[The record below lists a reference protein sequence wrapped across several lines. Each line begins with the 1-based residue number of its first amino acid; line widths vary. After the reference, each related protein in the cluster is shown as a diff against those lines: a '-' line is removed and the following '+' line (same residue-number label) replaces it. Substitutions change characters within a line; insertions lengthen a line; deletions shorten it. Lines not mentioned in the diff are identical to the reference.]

1 MINLKLINK
10 SLRLKMS
17 LLILITVSIIVSIVG
32 AGIYFERRHAQ
43 EQNVNERLKS
53 QLEDMYHMLE
63 LSYNERKEYVKN
75 SMVMAHDI
83 FYNRHDTAKLALSE
97 TEESITITD
106 QISKSAQ
113 TISIPP
119 LVIGKSSLLNNTEIV
134 DRIMHNTKCAATIF
148 QKTSQGFVRI
158 ATNVINNSGERAI
171 GTSINYDSPVVQTIE
186 QGLPYY
192 GRAFVVN
199 DWYYSAY
206 EPIKINGEI
215 VGMLFVGA
223 KEKNLTFL
231 KQVFLGTKYYETGY
245 PYLMSSD
252 GNLIIHPTK
261 EGESLNN
268 TKFFKEF
275 QINSEGKFNYLWP
288 EDATGATKI
297 AFYKYFAPYDA
308 FVVISVYKQESIIE
322 PLNQTRNIII
332 IGVLGVII
340 ILFFILR
347 TQIKS
352 ITDPLNIL
360 VENINQLS
368 KGNFAKR
375 VNIEREDE
383 IGNIS
388 SSVNILVDGLTRTS
402 LFASEIGKGNLKA
415 DYIALGDNDHL
426 GNALLS
432 MRNNLNA
439 VAEEDFKRNWATN
452 GLAQMGDILRKQTD
466 KEEEL
471 FFNVLSFIVTYL
483 EANQGGLFILNKE
496 SDKDIYV
503 ELVASYAYNKR
514 KYSKKR
520 IDFGEGLVGQSI
532 QEGDTIFLTEV
543 PEEYVEITSGLGK
556 ANPRCILIVPLKVNE
571 DIHGVVEIASF
582 KILDNYKIEFVQK
595 LAESIASTISNV
607 KINIRTKLLLEQ
619 SQQQAEELKSQEEEM
634 RQNME
639 ELAATQEEMKRKSA
653 ELESAFSAIDAT
665 LGAIEYTTDG
675 TIINA
680 NKYII
685 DILRLSQSDLIGK
698 KLIDLIETNNIDFE
712 EYNQIWNKTSKGI
725 VVKREQS
732 YKAGNSKK
740 IWFLETYNPIK
751 NEHGEIFKILC
762 GLIDITESK
771 ELFIA
776 SQQKNELLKAQ
787 EEEMRQNLEELASTQ
802 EEMQRVHNEQQK
814 KDKEIKEK
822 YEQEMISLQEM
833 LMNQQ
838 EESEKILKQKL
849 QEQEIEL
856 NSKTE
861 ELKSQEEELRQ
872 NLEELSATQEEMQ
885 RVHREQ
891 KMKDDKIKAKYEQ
904 EMISLQEMLMNQQ
917 EESEKILKQKLQEQ
931 EIELNSKTEELK
943 AQEEEL
949 RQNLEELSATQEELE
964 KKQLILIEKEQNIT
978 TIFNNSPLA
987 IVLINKQNGE
997 IETNNNPFNHLTGYS
1012 NEELKGNN
1020 INKIL
1025 KLLKLDR
1032 LKDGVQKREKSFRKD
1047 GTSFISEIIIR
1058 EIIEKEKPKYL
1069 LFLKDITKEL
1079 KFEQEMI
1086 QNIELAN
1093 QQKIEIT
1100 KQAEELKKLNDNIQK
1115 KKQ

>member
-17 LLILITVSIIVSIVG
+17 LLILITVSVIVSIVG

-776 SQQKNELLKAQ
+776 SQQK
-787 EEEMRQNLEELASTQ
+787 
-802 EEMQRVHNEQQK
+802 
-814 KDKEIKEK
+814 KDKEIKE
-822 YEQEMISLQEM
+822 
-833 LMNQQ
+833 
-838 EESEKILKQKL
+838 
-849 QEQEIEL
+849 
-856 NSKTE
+856 
-861 ELKSQEEELRQ
+861 
-872 NLEELSATQEEMQ
+872 
-885 RVHREQ
+885 
-891 KMKDDKIKAKYEQ
+891 KYEQ